1 MIEAHTGQIL
11 QNFAIAT
18 GKNKAVVM
26 GMIDSLEQKGLARRT
41 VNPEDRHENLLSITD
56 SGGGSAGAVP
66 RDRKTAFGR
75 TTPGYSARGGCLF
88 LRSDRGACRKE
99 RMK

>member
-56 SGGGSAGAVP
+56 SGGGKCWRRTARSKNGF
-66 RDRKTAFGR
+66 RTNYSGIFRKR
-75 TTPGYSARGGCLF
+75 RLPVS
-88 LRSDRGACRKE
+88 SK
-99 RMK
+99 